1 MKMASIPIYEKLI
14 RSPLSLGW
22 KDIFSGWREK
32 HSQKDAD
39 FATMA
44 GTTLDT
50 AESEIG
56 MLQKWQRPW
65 LFYRVFLTG
74 MAAFGLLLAAIV
86 GMICIQG
93 YCANGCLNLLLFV
106 VPPCVVPVTL
116 MVFFWEMNA
125 PRNISLLEL
134 IGYFFTGG
142 ILSILVSL
150 LLFAYIPDYEI
161 YWAPLAEEPGKLAIS
176 MLLLHQLYK
185 KKGKVFALNGLTIGA
200 AVGAGFAAF
209 ESTQYAYT
217 SFLLGIKNLPLT
229 QAEIASYA
237 INMALTAQTL
247 SPVLENILMR
257 GAFAIAGHVLFCTP
271 YSCIV
276 ALYMKKGNPMPALG
290 RADFWVSFLISALIH
305 GAWNRYYAESVLVCF
320 LLCTGI
326 LWYSCLHAV
335 RKAFAQLCAGVVT
348 AGQNTVGLTALRVF
362 GIAGVHS
369 GVGFALTKPEILI
382 GSSSACNL
390 SYPVNTAGISPKHC
404 KLLLRQGQLYLADM
418 GSQTGTYLN
427 GQKLRPGT
435 GYLLQKGDWFSLG
448 GNDQAFQIV

>member
-1 MKMASIPIYEKLI
+1 MMAKTSLYEKLI
-14 RSPLSLGW
+14 RCPKSLSW

-39 FATMA
+39 FAIIA

-50 AESEIG
+50 AELEIG

-65 LFYRVFLTG
+65 LFYKVFLTG

-106 VPPCVVPVTL
+106 LPPCVVPVTL

-125 PRNISLLEL
+125 PRNISLMEL
-134 IGYFFTGG
+134 IASFFTGG
-142 ILSILVSL
+142 ILSIVVSL
-150 LLFAYIPDYEI
+150 LLFSYIPNYEA
-161 YWAPLAEEPGKLAIS
+161 YWAPLAEEPGKLIIS
-176 MLLLHQLYK
+176 VLLLRRLYQ
-185 KKGKVFALNGLTIGA
+185 KKGQVFGLNGLTIGA

-209 ESTQYAYT
+209 ESTQYAYDA
-217 SFLLGIKNLPLT
+217 FIRGIGSMPISQLQMVNYAVNVAFTAHTLP
-229 QAEIASYA
+229 
-237 INMALTAQTL
+237 
-247 SPVLENILMR
+247 PVLVNILLR
-257 GAFAIAGHVLFCTP
+257 GLFAIHSHVLFCAP
-271 YSCIV
+271 YSCMA
-276 ALYMKKGNPMPALG
+276 ALYMEKGNPMPAFLK
-290 RADFWVSFLISALIH
+290 ADFWGSFLLSGLVH
-305 GAWNRYYAESVLVCF
+305 GLWNRYNGQSMAVWF
-320 LLCTGI
+320 LLCSGI
-326 LWYSCLHAV
+326 LWYSCLFAV
-335 RKAFAQLCAGVVT
+335 RRAFAQLSAGVTTVN
-348 AGQNTVGLTALRVF
+348 QNTAGLTALRIQ
-362 GIAGVHS
+362 GIAGVHN

-382 GSSSACNL
+382 GSSSVCNL

-404 KLLLRQGQLYLADM
+404 KLILQQGQLYLADM

-435 GYLLQKGDWFSLG
+435 GHLLQKGDRFALG